1 MLMKLTVKNFD
12 NQSVREIDLPDSVF
26 AYPYNAHLIHVAV
39 ESYRASQRAGTHK
52 TKTRAEV
59 SGSGK
64 KLWRQKGTGR
74 ARTGDIRN
82 PKWRKG
88 GIVWGPVPKD
98 WTNGLSAREKRN
110 ALKSALSQKAAESRI
125 VVVENL
131 EVGSHKTKE
140 LARRLAGLGI
150 EGKALL
156 VDSHDNGDLALA
168 ARNNPAIKTVDALA
182 VNVYDVVARPFF
194 VVSEGALNRLV
205 EVLAK

>member
-1 MLMKLTVKNFD
+1 MKIAVKNFE
-12 NQSVREIDLPDSVF
+12 NKELRQIELPDSVF
-26 AYPYNAHLIHVAV
+26 AYPYKEHLIHTAV
-39 ESYRASQRAGTHK
+39 LSYLASLRRGTHK

-98 WTNGLSAREKRN
+98 WSDRMTRGEKRN
-110 ALKSALSQKAAESRI
+110 ALKSALSQKATESGI
-125 VVVENL
+125 LVVDSL
-131 EVGSHKTKE
+131 EVDSHKTQALIK
-140 LARRLAGLGI
+140 RLSGLGI
-150 EGKALL
+150 SGKALL
-156 VDSHDNGDLALA
+156 IDSYDNEKLALA
-168 ARNNPAIKTVDALA
+168 VRNNPKLKAVDALA
-182 VNVYDVVARPFF
+182 VNVYDVVDRPFL
-194 VVSEGALNRLV
+194 VVSEGALKRLV